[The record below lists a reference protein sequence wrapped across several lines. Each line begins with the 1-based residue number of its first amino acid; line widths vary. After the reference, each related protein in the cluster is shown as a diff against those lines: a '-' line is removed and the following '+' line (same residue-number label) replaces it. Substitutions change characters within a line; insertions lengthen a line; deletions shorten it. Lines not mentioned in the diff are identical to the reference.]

1 MTTPPTLTIQ
11 VTAGTP
17 HTATIDAGT
26 GVTVT
31 HDGPGAVAQVVA
43 ATVEAWLTGDIV
55 APRSAAD
62 AA

>member
-1 MTTPPTLTIQ
+1 MTTPAALTIR
-11 VTAGTP
+11 VTPGTP

-26 GVTVT
+26 GVTFAHT
-31 HDGPGAVAQVVA
+31 APGPVAQVVA

-55 APRSAAD
+55 APRSAPD